1 MHTVDIEAVTIKV
14 PSHFLAGYSGRK
26 LLFASLIFFL
36 FSIVLEILSEKRIR
50 DRIFYGIISRIFIM
64 WYFNCYEC
72 WSTVYF
78 SNADMV
84 GNILVSYG
92 MPVENVSSSLLLVE
106 LYCVIEGNANDGT
119 AENTVFKVGISYLVF
134 VSRVNP

>member
-1 MHTVDIEAVTIKV
+1 M
-14 PSHFLAGYSGRK
+14 R
-26 LLFASLIFFL
+26 
-36 FSIVLEILSEKRIR
+36 
-50 DRIFYGIISRIFIM
+50 
-64 WYFNCYEC
+64 YFNCYEC
-72 WSTVYF
+72 LSTVYF

-106 LYCVIEGNANDGT
+106 LYCVIEGNAYDGT

-134 VSRVNP
+134 VSCVNPRELICIQAFVKHTVKSMVIHFTVLQRGQFTVSVNGTSVKSHYS